1 MREAKKKLTKAG
13 KLHLQQVSD
22 DKKRKGGKGNA
33 QKSKVFNE
41 QGKMVFSK
49 FDFTA
54 SDGSNK
60 EKKQPGLDAKS
71 ALARLEAQKETARS
85 LAAKGKT
92 ERVKKLEEKTAW
104 KSALDKAE
112 GVKVKDDAGLLKKS
126 TKKKW
131 AAREESV
138 DKRKAAAQHKRTENI
153 KRRKEDVKKGKAKKA
168 AKKGRVKVPGFK

>member
-1 MREAKKKLTKAG
+1 MPE
-13 KLHLQQVSD
+13 

-41 QGKMVFSK
+41 DGKMVFSK

-60 EKKQPGLDAKS
+60 EKKNPGLDAKS

-85 LAAKGKT
+85 LAAVGKT

-104 KSALDKAE
+104 KSALEKAE
-112 GVKVKDDAGLLKKS
+112 GVKVKDDAG
-126 TKKKW
+126 
-131 AAREESV
+131 
-138 DKRKAAAQHKRTENI
+138 
-153 KRRKEDVKKGKAKKA
+153 
-168 AKKGRVKVPGFK
+168 